1 MAIPPPSEPRS
12 NKKETLVSVRLSE
25 DEVKQFRHTVSL
37 YKILYVPKHKKR
49 GITDS
54 DVLRAA
60 LIVLRD
66 ELIKEISENPLFS
79 DEDLENLKSP

>member
-12 NKKETLVSVRLSE
+12 NKKETLVSVRLSDE
-25 DEVKQFRHTVSL
+25 EVKQFRHTVSL
-37 YKILYVPKHKKR
+37 YKILYAPKHKKR

-60 LIVLRD
+60 LIVLRE
-66 ELIKEISENPLFS
+66 ELIKTISENPLFS
-79 DEDLENLKSP
+79 DEELENLKGP